1 MKETAPDPQNHPV
14 RENPRWLRFESRVQQ
29 YGAYLLFLIV
39 ISALAGLFSH
49 GFLSDRTQ
57 ETGDKQLQVHYERF
71 GRLQSDMALAVTVR
85 APKHEQL
92 VITLGGDFMQQYEIR
107 TLQPQPD
114 QVSSRNGVLRLEYSH
129 AHPGDVFDL
138 WLGLTPQLPGSAT
151 SQIGVEGASST
162 SIWQFIYP

>member
-1 MKETAPDPQNHPV
+1 MA
-14 RENPRWLRFESRVQQ
+14 LICF
-29 YGAYLLFLIV
+29 FLIV

-71 GRLQSDMALAVTVR
+71 GRLQSDMALAITVR

-114 QVSSRNGVLRLEYSH
+114 QSPVETEYCVWNI
-129 AHPGDVFDL
+129 PTRIRE
-138 WLGLTPQLPGSAT
+138 TPLIFGW
-151 SQIGVEGASST
+151 G
-162 SIWQFIYP
+162 

>member
-1 MKETAPDPQNHPV
+1 M
-14 RENPRWLRFESRVQQ
+14 
-29 YGAYLLFLIV
+29 IV

-57 ETGDKQLQVHYERF
+57 ETDDKQLLVHYERF
-71 GRLQSDMALAVTVR
+71 GRLQSDMTLAMTVR

-129 AHPGDVFDL
+129 AHPGEAFDL
-138 WLGLTPQLPGSAT
+138 WLGLTPLLPGRAT
-151 SQIGVEGASST
+151 SQIGVEGVSST
-162 SIWQFIYP
+162 GIWQFIYP